1 MNEQM
6 FNVTMQ
12 RNIAHLRALLL
23 NDTFAELC
31 PTVNKNNVRRTS
43 AEPVPLRHECRAV
56 SHDEQEQRSSD
67 VGTSGSAT
75 PRMPSCV
82 RR

>member
-56 SHDEQEQRSSD
+56 SHDDEQEQRVS
-67 VGTSGSAT
+67 TAGSAT

-82 RR
+82 PRR